1 MSLYNSH
8 LCYLFDALLA
18 GKLFEIKP
26 LNVSL
31 GPLPALA
38 YCCSKEP
45 LHHYAQCEQA
55 ISTHEAPFVA
65 VVVAGL
71 QLLLVIRN
79 DSNMGL
85 KQ

>member
-26 LNVSL
+26 LNISL
-31 GPLPALA
+31 GPLPTLA

-45 LHHYAQCEQA
+45 LHQHAQREQA
-55 ISTHEAPFVA
+55 TSTQESPFAA
-65 VVVAGL
+65 VVVGGL
-71 QLLLVIRN
+71 AAAVSDQE
-79 DSNMGL
+79 
-85 KQ
+85 

>member
-1 MSLYNSH
+1 VSLYNSH

-18 GKLFEIKP
+18 GKLFEIKA

-45 LHHYAQCEQA
+45 LHQHEQA
-55 ISTHEAPFVA
+55 ISTQERPFAA
-65 VVVAGL
+65 VVVGGL
-71 QLLLVIRN
+71 AAAVSDQ
-79 DSNMGL
+79 
-85 KQ
+85 K

>member
-18 GKLFEIKP
+18 GKLFEIKA

-45 LHHYAQCEQA
+45 LHQDDQ
-55 ISTHEAPFVA
+55 STSIQEAPFSA
-65 VVVAGL
+65 VVVGGL
-71 QLLLVIRN
+71 AAAVSDQ
-79 DSNMGL
+79 
-85 KQ
+85 K

>member
-26 LNVSL
+26 LNISL

-38 YCCSKEP
+38 YCCSKES
-45 LHHYAQCEQA
+45 LHQHAQCEQA
-55 ISTHEAPFVA
+55 TSTHEAPFPIVVVGGLAA
-65 VVVAGL
+65 VVSD
-71 QLLLVIRN
+71 QE
-79 DSNMGL
+79 
-85 KQ
+85 